1 MVKTYKGYFTEDGRF
16 IPDGAK
22 VKLPVR
28 RRAVVNVFDEA
39 VIDNEVTQDGDK
51 IYLQDRIEK
60 IALILASALAAED
73 DVMTDDDWDEM
84 LTLRSQTNAGLSRA
98 VTI

>member
-16 IPDGAK
+16 VADGAM

-28 RRAVVNVFDEA
+28 RRAVVNIFD
-39 VIDNEVTQDGDK
+39 DEVTQDDNK
-51 IYLQDRIEK
+51 TYLQDRVER
-60 IALILASALAAED
+60 IAQILAAALAAED
-73 DVMTDDDWDEM
+73 DVMTDDDWDDM
-84 LTLRSQTNAGLSRA
+84 LNLRSQTNTGLSRA